1 MHVQR
6 PVTQRVRDQLQH
18 ARVIKVQRVAG
29 SSDVI
34 IKPPIGFEAIVG
46 RVVDAAKRQGRA
58 ELISLAAVVV
68 DDVQN
73 DFDPGVVQSLDG
85 GLEAGDRLSGQ
96 KPRIRR
102 KEADRVVAPI
112 IDEPAL
118 DQMAVIDRGLDRQ
131 ELDRSGDPETD
142 EVIDHRR

>member
-1 MHVQR
+1 M
-6 PVTQRVRDQLQH
+6 
-18 ARVIKVQRVAG
+18 IKVQRVAG
-29 SSDVI
+29 SSDII

-46 RVVDAAKRQGRA
+46 RVVYAAKRQGRA

-73 DFDPGVVQSLDG
+73 DFDPGVVQSFDG
-85 GLEAGDRLSGQ
+85 GLETGDRLSGQ
-96 KPRIRR
+96 KPRIR

-118 DQMAVIDRGLDRQ
+118 D
-131 ELDRSGDPETD
+131 
-142 EVIDHRR
+142 